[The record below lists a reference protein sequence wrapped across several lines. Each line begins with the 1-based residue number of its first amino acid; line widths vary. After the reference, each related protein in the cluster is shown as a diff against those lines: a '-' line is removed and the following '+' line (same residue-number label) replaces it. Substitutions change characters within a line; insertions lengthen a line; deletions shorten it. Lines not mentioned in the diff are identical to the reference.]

1 MSESSEPE
9 AESRPV
15 LLSSPS
21 WQVAYRKYRRFWL
34 NLARGQ
40 RISEDEAED
49 ILHTIFCSI
58 ISDDRKQFKSV
69 EHVRNYVTRAILNR
83 SIEARKEAARK
94 SPWTEFLERQHPDP
108 GDGEAET
115 IALRQAMREG
125 LRGLS
130 SAAFQIIKL
139 RFFAGLTFAE
149 ISQLLNV
156 PMSTIKSREEAAIK
170 KIRASLRKKG
180 Y

>member
-1 MSESSEPE
+1 MGESSEQE
-9 AESRPV
+9 AESRPAI
-15 LLSSPS
+15 LDSPI
-21 WQVAYRKYRRFWL
+21 WQIAYRRYRQFWL

-40 RISEDEAED
+40 RIPEDEAED
-49 ILHTIFCSI
+49 ILHTILYSI
-58 ISDDRKQFKSV
+58 IVDSGKHFESV

-83 SIEARKEAARK
+83 SVEARKEAGRK
-94 SPWTEFLERQHPDP
+94 SSWTEALERLYPMVEDS
-108 GDGEAET
+108 DAEAK
-115 IALRQAMREG
+115 ALQDAMKEVLMR
-125 LRGLS
+125 LS
-130 SAAFQIIKL
+130 APAFRVIKL

-149 ISQLLNV
+149 ISQLLNM